1 MKPAADV
8 PKTSNRTQAKPSP
21 RPPQHVGPA
30 RRTAKALAS
39 VPPPKKRNF
48 ALVSIVFMGALL
60 FVLAAGG
67 LFGFGVYRYLDA
79 QRPKDDNRE
88 LARAPLDLGDPIKTP
103 PAVTPR
109 DGVNAATEAPA
120 KAYTPLPPNAD
131 PKPEA
136 IDPRPARPPTPPP
149 ADEPPPPKKEP
160 PPNPPD
166 KADTPAPKPEVP
178 PIPKPVDGPKPP
190 DNPGPKPVESPKTEA
205 PPKPVEN
212 EPKTDERLKPI
223 LTALKDKKAAVRQQA
238 LEDIGKLGDDGR
250 PATEA
255 VCQIVA
261 SDPSPAVRRSALDC
275 LDKIYPDLSSKVVV
289 LVVEEDPLKHVKAV
303 QEIGALGDDAR
314 GMFRCF

>member
-1 MKPAADV
+1 MLHFSCPSCGAAASAPKECVGRTTSCRSCGKPITVPKPAPTPRPSPPAAGRDRTSLGKVISHAPTQMKPAADV

-21 RPPQHVGPA
+21 RSPQHVGPA
-30 RRTAKALAS
+30 RRTARALAS

-120 KAYTPLPPNAD
+120 KAYAPLPPNAD

-166 KADTPAPKPEVP
+166 KADTPTPKPEVP

-190 DNPGPKPVESPKTEA
+190 DNPGPKPVESP
-205 PPKPVEN
+205 
-212 EPKTDERLKPI
+212 D
-223 LTALKDKKAAVRQQA
+223 
-238 LEDIGKLGDDGR
+238 
-250 PATEA
+250 
-255 VCQIVA
+255 
-261 SDPSPAVRRSALDC
+261 RSA
-275 LDKIYPDLSSKVVV
+275 PTRAAA
-289 LVVEEDPLKHVKAV
+289 PA
-303 QEIGALGDDAR
+303 AAAAPAR
-314 GMFRCF
+314 NLRRFR